1 MAFPRSIKYIV
12 RRVTRTA
19 PEVIKWMV
27 RLQNLMARTKYF
39 ALPAV
44 VLIFAG
50 CVAPLPFQHRPSHAY
65 ITKAKILPAKNMEP
79 ISIRW
84 EPELFPKSSSVQSP
98 SGIAGTVSPVD
109 IPTGIGLSS
118 RIVELLDTVL
128 EIDEKSK
135 NILLIKVLN
144 AESSYRYYKDSK
156 SPYLPLTYSASCIL
170 DLEFNYKNMIW
181 NETFISE
188 KTASPGKVTTQ
199 TAVLEHVWDD
209 IAFNVVKNIIEHINK
224 HAN

>member
-1 MAFPRSIKYIV
+1 
-12 RRVTRTA
+12 
-19 PEVIKWMV
+19 
-27 RLQNLMARTKYF
+27 LQNLMTRTKYF

-44 VLIFAG
+44 LLIFAG

-98 SGIAGTVSPVD
+98 SGIAGTLSPAD
-109 IPTGIGLSS
+109 IPTGIGLSR
-118 RIVELLDTVL
+118 RILELLDTAM

-144 AESSYRYYKDSK
+144 AKSSYKYSK
-156 SPYLPLTYSASCIL
+156 ALYPPPIYSASCIL
-170 DLEFNYKNMIW
+170 DLEFSYKNMIW

-188 KTASPGKVTTQ
+188 KTASPGEVTTQ

-209 IAFNVVKNIIEHINK
+209 IAFNVVKNIIEHINR
-224 HAN
+224 